1 MERLI
6 NKVESVFKNAFRG
19 ATADLEQAKP
29 SDKIGGFVI
38 WEGFSGVDQLSRQ
51 HALSKA
57 LREGLSKQEFSRLT
71 TILAATP
78 AEAAVMREE
87 SAAQ

>member
-6 NKVESVFKNAFRG
+6 NKVESVLKGAFRG
-19 ATADLEQAKP
+19 ATADLEQTKP
-29 SDKIGGFVI
+29 SDKIGGLLI
-38 WEGFSGVDQLSRQ
+38 WDGFSGAEQLSRQ
-51 HALSKA
+51 QALSKV
-57 LREGLSKQEFSRLT
+57 LREGLSKQELGRLT

-87 SAAQ
+87 SAAH